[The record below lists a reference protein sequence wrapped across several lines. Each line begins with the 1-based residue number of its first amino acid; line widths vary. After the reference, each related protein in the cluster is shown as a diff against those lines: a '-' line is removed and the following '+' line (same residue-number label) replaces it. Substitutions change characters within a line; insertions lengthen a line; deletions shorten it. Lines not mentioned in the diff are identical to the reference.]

1 MKLIVTLMIYSF
13 FLGVFPPVLG
23 AGRDIDLT
31 IEGETLSAK
40 FRKVPLK
47 IILEKLERD
56 KGIWFRGE
64 SSLLEEEVTVQFT
77 GLPFEGGLKRIL
89 ASTNH
94 SLMYDGNERLIGVIV
109 IGKGKADHDVSK
121 GRAGTSKRTIPAPGR
136 NERTDVNRA
145 LSVMRNNLH
154 RGDNVKIGT
163 EERENFRAMSVSPSS
178 GDPVESTEQEPEDF
192 GAIKNSPPPGG
203 PIEGTGKERE
213 NFMVIKD
220 SPPPGGPVESTE
232 QGPENFRVIRNTPP
246 PGGPVEVSPE
256 KLENFKVIKNCP
268 PPGS

>member
-1 MKLIVTLMIYSF
+1 MKLIATLMICSF
-13 FLGVFPPVLG
+13 FLGVFPPVLTG
-23 AGRDIDLT
+23 AERVDLT
-31 IEGETLSAK
+31 IEGETFSA
-40 FRKVPLK
+40 RLREVPLK
-47 IILEKLERD
+47 TILEKLERE
-56 KGIWFRGE
+56 KGIWFRGD

-89 ASTNH
+89 ASTNY

-109 IGKGKADHDVSK
+109 IGEGAADHDVSE
-121 GRAGTSKRTIPAPGR
+121 GRAGISKRIIPAPGG
-136 NERTDVNRA
+136 NEQTDVNRP

-154 RGDNVKIGT
+154 RGDNVKIDT
-163 EERENFRAMSVSPSS
+163 EEREKFRVMSDSPSS

-203 PIEGTGKERE
+203 PIEITQKERE
-213 NFMVIKD
+213 NFMVIRN

-232 QGPENFRVIRNTPP
+232 QEPENFTVIRNTPP
-246 PGGPVEVSPE
+246 PGGPVEVSAE
-256 KLENFKVIKNCP
+256 ELENFKVIKNCP